1 MYESYIVSGRVVE
14 RRGDTVITVQGDV
27 VSSYHLR
34 YYAMPAGE
42 EAADGEVLQG
52 PTESAAEPFILP
64 KLKKPLFSHRPG
76 HGHKKSAF
84 RA

>member
-14 RRGDTVITVQGDV
+14 QRGDTVITVQGDV

-42 EAADGEVLQG
+42 EAADRNIVQHPPE
-52 PTESAAEPFILP
+52 PAASPFVLP